1 MIQEKP
7 FEQTFNEWY
16 KTFLEEEKKLTE
28 EVAKAKKL
36 KEEKL
41 ENARKEA
48 KEFIHAYEQE
58 QRENLEVSK
67 AKVSKYSIIE

>member
-41 ENARKEA
+41 ESARKEA
-48 KEFIHAYEQE
+48 KQFIEVYEME

-67 AKVSKYSIIE
+67 AKVSIN